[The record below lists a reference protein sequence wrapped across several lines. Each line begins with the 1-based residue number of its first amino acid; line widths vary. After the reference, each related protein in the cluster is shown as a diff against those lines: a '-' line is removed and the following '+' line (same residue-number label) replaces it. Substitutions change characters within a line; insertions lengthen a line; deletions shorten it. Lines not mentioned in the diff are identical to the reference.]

1 MPARHA
7 PFVFLDP
14 AADRVDPAAPS
25 PREAAR
31 ADPDNLVERFLD
43 AIWVER
49 GLSDLTL
56 SAYRGDLAAF
66 CRWLA
71 ARAVTVTGAGSAH
84 ILEFLASH
92 PHASAR
98 STARR
103 LSTLR
108 RFYQYLVRERILGHD
123 PSTAVPAPRLGR
135 SLPKAI
141 SEASVEQLLNA
152 PDTNQA
158 LGLRDRAM
166 LELMYATGLRV
177 SELVRL
183 LGVQVNLRQGALRVT
198 GKGEKERLV
207 PMGEEAMQWLQRY
220 VRSARPALLGSASSP
235 FLFLTRHGAPMTR
248 QMFWHLIKRYARTAG
263 IDDTLSPHT
272 LRHAFATHLLNH
284 GADLR
289 VVQMLLG
296 HSNVSTTQI
305 YTHVARARLKEL
317 HARHHPRG

>member
-1 MPARHA
+1 VVAN
-7 PFVFLDP
+7 D
-14 AADRVDPAAPS
+14 PS
-25 PREAAR
+25 PSQSTR

-56 SAYRGDLAAF
+56 AAYRSDLAAY

-71 ARAVTVTGAGSAH
+71 ARSLTVTRAESAH
-84 ILEFLASH
+84 LLEYLSSR
-92 PHASAR
+92 PGASAR

-103 LSTLR
+103 LSSLR
-108 RFYQYLVRERILGHD
+108 RFYQYLVRERVLGSD
-123 PSTAVPAPRLGR
+123 PSTDVPAPRLGR
-135 SLPKAI
+135 SLPKSI
-141 SEASVEQLLNA
+141 TEASVEQLLNA
-152 PDTNQA
+152 PDTEQT

-166 LELMYATGLRV
+166 LEIMYATGLRV

-198 GKGEKERLV
+198 GKGNKERLV

-220 VRSARPALLGSASSP
+220 VKSARPALLGNASSQ
-235 FLFLTRHGAPMTR
+235 FLFVTRHGEPMTR
-248 QMFWHLIKRYARTAG
+248 QMFWHLIKRYARLAG
-263 IDDTLSPHT
+263 IDQALSPHT

-289 VVQMLLG
+289 VVQLLLG
-296 HSNVSTTQI
+296 HSNISTTQI
-305 YTHVARARLKEL
+305 YTHIARARLKEL